1 MKGGLMR
8 RNPARPVKNSVWTT
22 DFARRASTAAHSC
35 AAALFQAVV
44 WSALMIGCVTY
55 PSAHADTIY
64 GTGSYTVPGQLPY
77 GIYIAHADPS
87 ANPAVPAACTF
98 STWTSDGKLISADS
112 GTQMDSVTARI
123 QAPAIA
129 KFITHGCTP
138 WTKVG

>member
-1 MKGGLMR
+1 MR
-8 RNPARPVKNSVWTT
+8 LTPARLEKYRVSTAGLV
-22 DFARRASTAAHSC
+22 RRASTSAHRCS
-35 AAALFQAVV
+35 AALFQAVV
-44 WSALMIGCVTY
+44 VSAWIIGCVTY

-77 GIYIAHADPS
+77 GIYIAHADPG

-112 GTQMDSVTARI
+112 GTQMDSRTARI
-123 QAPAIA
+123 LAPAVA